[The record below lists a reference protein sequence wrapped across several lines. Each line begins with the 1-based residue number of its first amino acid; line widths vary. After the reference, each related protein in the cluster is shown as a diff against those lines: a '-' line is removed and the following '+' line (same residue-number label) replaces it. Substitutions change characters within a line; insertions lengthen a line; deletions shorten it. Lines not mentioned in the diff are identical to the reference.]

1 MDRDSVS
8 RAISKVLGGI
18 QEAMGKAIGNRE
30 MEAQGKAKKVD
41 AAAQKTVANVKDATR
56 EIDSQQ

>member
-18 QEAMGKAIGNRE
+18 QEAVGRAIGNQE
-30 MEAQGKAKKVD
+30 MEAQGKAKKGEAVP
-41 AAAQKTVANVKDATR
+41 QKTVKDVRR
-56 EIDSQQ
+56 EIDGQQ